1 MGSLTLRKK
10 ARTELETNLRRGLH
24 LVFIGVS
31 HLLLASS
38 TVSAAHTTIQ
48 CPIPPGLE
56 PLFVFLHTLNQVV
69 FIVGVSLGTLGF
81 LVAGMLIASP
91 IPDHTPTGR
100 KVFRNVFVGVLVLLV
115 ARMMIVWMISS
126 LGGTICTPV

>member
-1 MGSLTLRKK
+1 MLPTLNPDKIRGIVRRILPVWPAVIFLFSGP
-10 ARTELETNLRRGLH
+10 AR
-24 LVFIGVS
+24 
-31 HLLLASS
+31 
-38 TVSAAHTTIQ
+38 AAHKTLQ

-91 IPDHTPTGR
+91 IPDHTPLGM

-115 ARMMIVWMISS
+115 ARMMTVWMISS